1 MKMHLSEFSAIVG
14 GELRGDDVAFEQLSI
29 DTRALNPGDVYLAIR
44 GARFDGNDFVA
55 QAKAAGASAAVVER
69 WGDCDLPQVRVE
81 NGRTALGRFSAA
93 WRDRWSGRLVGI
105 TGSNGKT
112 TVKEMVAA
120 ILDVAAPALKTQ
132 GNLNNDIGV
141 PLMLL
146 RLRDEYRFAAIEMGA
161 NHPGEIAYIA
171 GLAKPDV
178 AVISNAGAAHLE
190 GFGSLEGVASAKG
203 ELIASLG
210 RGGTAVLNAE
220 DRFFGRWCEMAGD
233 RAVISFGFGPGA
245 VMRADKDSI
254 RVGLSDGKFRTSF
267 DLLYQGGRYS
277 MALALAG
284 SHNVVNALAAAAAAC
299 ALGLDIEQI
308 RTGLSRVT
316 SVSGRLEPVTGI
328 RGSLL
333 INDAYN
339 ANPNSFRAA
348 LAVLTQLSG
357 EHWVALGAFGELGD
371 ASAELHAE
379 IGRQAKAMGVA
390 RLFAVGPN
398 ADRAAES
405 FGEGAVYCQEQDELI
420 ERIRQQID
428 ENVVLL
434 IKGSRSQRMERVVE
448 TLRERSGLCC

>member
-1 MKMHLSEFSAIVG
+1 MKMRLSEFSTIVG
-14 GELRGDDVAFEQLSI
+14 GERHGDDVACENLSI
-29 DTRALNPGDVYLAIR
+29 DTRSLKPGDLYLAIR
-44 GARFDGNDFVA
+44 GARFDGNEFVA
-55 QAKAAGASAAVVER
+55 QAKSAGACGAVVER
-69 WGDCDLPQVRVE
+69 WTDCELPQVRVE
-81 NGRTALGRFSAA
+81 DGRIALGRFSAA
-93 WRDRWSGRLVGI
+93 CRDRWTGRLVGI

-112 TVKEMVAA
+112 TVKEMIAA
-120 ILDVAAPALKTQ
+120 ILGVAAPVLKTQ

-146 RLRDEYRFAAIEMGA
+146 RLADEYRFAAIEMGA
-161 NHPGEIAYIA
+161 NHPGEIAYVA

-210 RGGTAVLNAE
+210 PDGTAVLNAD
-220 DRFFGRWCEMAGD
+220 DRFFGRWREMAGS
-233 RAVISFGFGPGA
+233 REVISFGFGPDA
-245 VMRADKDSI
+245 VVRADADSI
-254 RVGLSDGKFRTSF
+254 RTGISDGKFRSSF
-267 DLLYQGGRYS
+267 DLLYQGGRYP
-277 MALALAG
+277 LALSLAG
-284 SHNVVNALAAAAAAC
+284 NHNVTNALAAAAVAY
-299 ALGLDIEQI
+299 ALGFDIEQI
-308 RTGLSRVT
+308 RTGLSRV
-316 SVSGRLEPVTGI
+316 VPVPGRVEPANGI

-348 LAVLTQLSG
+348 LNVLRQLSG
-357 EHWVALGAFGELGD
+357 EHWVALGAFGELGE

-405 FGEGAVYCQEQDELI
+405 FGEGALYCQEQDQLI
-420 ERIRQQID
+420 EQIRQQIN

-434 IKGSRSQRMERVVE
+434 IKGSRSQHMERVVE
-448 TLRERSGLCC
+448 ALRERSDLCC